1 MYIHIEG
8 TAGLNVDLDKRYST
22 YEEAVDG
29 IKEVL
34 GSLGGFYDAEAIA
47 REVIVSDFERS
58 GRHSL
63 GGVEYFISPGIA
75 SVSPEQVEEFLNQH
89 LLVTEEEI
97 LADLEPAFSGTEAEQ
112 EFARAY
118 EHVDGAFQSMV
129 DMLSHRQRLTESQRD
144 LAVGEL
150 AAFKGKVTRLLLEFG
165 EEYAATSIARQVLNR
180 LGLTDE
186 PSGATVNE
194 PMAAA
199 GQQQLIDDLQ
209 QQNLKL
215 IDQLRERDDM
225 LDGLHRNSRGQEG
238 FRRNVIVAVLGY
250 AAVYDAPEVGEQ
262 VLEYLGLSTAEL

>member
-89 LLVTEEEI
+89 LLVTEEQEVN
-97 LADLEPAFSGTEAEQ
+97 EFEQ
-112 EFARAY
+112 EFAAR
-118 EHVDGAFQSMV
+118 EDRDPGRIRTIRELRQLVDS
-129 DMLSHRQRLTESQRD
+129 LHE
-144 LAVGEL
+144 
-150 AAFKGKVTRLLLEFG
+150 
-165 EEYAATSIARQVLNR
+165 
-180 LGLTDE
+180 
-186 PSGATVNE
+186 
-194 PMAAA
+194 
-199 GQQQLIDDLQ
+199 
-209 QQNLKL
+209 QNLHL
-215 IDQLRERDDM
+215 VSQLRERDSMVTLDM
-225 LDGLHRNSRGQEG
+225 HSFQRKVVLT
-238 FRRNVIVAVLGY
+238 VLGY
-250 AAVYDAPEVGEQ
+250 ATTFDATEIGQ
-262 VLEYLGLSTAEL
+262 AVLEELGLDAVAILL